1 MSGDGDGSGD
11 RPTLPPELRCP
22 RTGAAL
28 RLSEDGRWV
37 LVEGHAHRYSVRDG
51 LAVLVPGAAV
61 EADTPAGGEGGSP
74 SDPAG

>member
-1 MSGDGDGSGD
+1 MSGTVDRPGD

-22 RTGAAL
+22 RTGAVL

-37 LVEGHAHRYSVRDG
+37 LVEGHAHRYPVRDG

-61 EADTPAGGEGGSP
+61 GADTQPDGSGDP
-74 SDPAG
+74 QSDPVD